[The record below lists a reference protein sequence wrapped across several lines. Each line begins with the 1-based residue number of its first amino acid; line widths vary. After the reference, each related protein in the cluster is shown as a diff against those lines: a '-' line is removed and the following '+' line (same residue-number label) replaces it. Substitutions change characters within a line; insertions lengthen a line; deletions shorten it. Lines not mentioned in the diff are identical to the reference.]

1 MQSLCLT
8 FALSK
13 LALTSLVL
21 VLATAAHCTGRL
33 IEKRSTGQQIKTIVW
48 LFLAW
53 RLFALSP
60 EQFDVRFLGLKK
72 IGEASI
78 APHPMWCELTVFYL
92 LVSDIAGK
100 RLMTLWTKFKGHQVK
115 ISSLTIPNLTSC
127 KKYKGARCNCHW
139 LFVFWMICKLKK
151 AESKPSQSIK
161 LNRLKDIY
169 FSEAPLL

>member
-21 VLATAAHCTGRL
+21 VLATAPHCTGRL
-33 IEKRSTGQQIKTIVW
+33 IEKRSTGQQIKTIVS

-53 RLFALSP
+53 TVFALSP

-78 APHPMWCELTVFYL
+78 APHPMWCELNVFCL
-92 LVSDIAGK
+92 LV
-100 RLMTLWTKFKGHQVK
+100 LTL
-115 ISSLTIPNLTSC
+115 L
-127 KKYKGARCNCHW
+127 
-139 LFVFWMICKLKK
+139 
-151 AESKPSQSIK
+151 E
-161 LNRLKDIY
+161 KD
-169 FSEAPLL
+169 